1 MKRLLGIFLAM
12 TLLLGLV
19 ACGNAEGGGTTAP
32 AKKLG
37 EATQEEIAHL
47 ESLYEGRTP
56 FYGELHDHSDSGGRS
71 DGNVDLLTWKMMM
84 GMLEV
89 DFAVIVDHKQ
99 ARHMYLPEWDETM
112 FVGGT
117 EAQNVVG
124 DYIHLESP
132 NFHCNYIFADGETL
146 VKFLEETPEFKF
158 ENPDGDPLTAF
169 FPYYPTLAKARITE
183 MAERVRELGGMF
195 VHVHPAH
202 KGYLDSGDP
211 TDYWFADWT
220 GLEVLNTYRSN
231 RDGENTQNNYKLWR
245 ELLYSGKRI
254 WATTG
259 NDEHRMP
266 SDKALSTVYAT
277 ERQAA
282 SYLERMAVGDFTAG
296 PVGVRMC
303 VGDTLTG
310 SEGEFDGKRLI
321 IAVGDFHKSVLDP
334 KHTYRMDL
342 YAREDVIFSAPV
354 SCTEMTYFGFDAED
368 YPYYRVVI
376 IDETSDSI
384 IAYGNPIWQVG
395 TGGEESEG

>member
-1 MKRLLGIFLAM
+1 MRKFLTVLVAIV
-12 TLLLGLV
+12 LLLTIT
-19 ACGNAEGGGTTAP
+19 ACGGSTAEPTESAGPTGI
-32 AKKLG
+32 
-37 EATQEEIAHL
+37 ATEEEIAHL
-47 ESLYEGRTP
+47 ESMYAGRTP
-56 FYGELHDHSDSGGRS
+56 YYGEMHDHSDSGGRS
-71 DGNVDLLTWKMMM
+71 DGNVDLASWKLMM

-99 ARHMYLPEWDETM
+99 ARHMFLPEWDEAV
-112 FVGGT
+112 FVGGS
-117 EAQNVVG
+117 EAQNIVG
-124 DYIHLESP
+124 DYDHLESP

-146 VKFLEETPEFKF
+146 MKFFEETPEFQF
-158 ENPDGDPLTAF
+158 QNPDDDPLTAF
-169 FPYYPTLAKARITE
+169 VPYYPSLAKARITE
-183 MAERVRELGGMF
+183 MAERVRELGGLF
-195 VHVHPAH
+195 VHVHPMH

-220 GLEVLNTYRSN
+220 GLEVLNTYRSD
-231 RDGENTQNNYKLWR
+231 RDGPNTQNNYKLWR

-303 VGDTLTG
+303 IGDTLTG
-310 SEGEFDGKRLI
+310 SEGSFDGQRLV
-321 IAVGDFHKSVLDP
+321 IAVGDFHKSVKDE
-334 KHTYRMDL
+334 KHTYTMEL
-342 YAREDVIFSAPV
+342 YAREEKIFSAPV
-354 SCTEMTYFGFDAED
+354 SCTETTYFAFDAED
-368 YPYYRVVI
+368 HPYYRVVI
-376 IDETSDSI
+376 IDETSGSI

-395 TGGEESEG
+395 TGGQESEG